1 MARLC
6 LMLLCV
12 LLQFVFGQSA
22 KVLLVFPVPSSSHH
36 ILGTS
41 LAKGLANAGHDVTL
55 VSPYVDKNI
64 KIQNKNGKY
73 SQIVIKEIDEQHKLN
88 NFDMFGLESKSF
100 MSMLT
105 VMTKMFGNISNSILK
120 NPELKKLH
128 KEGQTFDVVVI
139 EEFLTDSLKVLHYNF
154 KASLIAFSSVGPNS
168 MVNDLVGNPSPLSYI
183 PEMSSGLPK
192 KMNFIHRV
200 KNVLGFIIGKAFK
213 YFYIRKY
220 QSAYLKEHYPDAPSI
235 DELKY
240 NVSLVLMNSH
250 VSTFQPV
257 PTVPCMV
264 SIGGYHV
271 HPPKPLPED
280 LKKYLDDAKDGVVY
294 FSMGSVLKGTN
305 LPKEKIDIIIGAF
318 KQLKQKVLWKW
329 EDDKLPGKPDN
340 VKIEKWLPQQDILAH
355 PNVKLFISHGGL
367 LSTTEV
373 IYHGKPVLPIPVFGD
388 QFLNAQHMEEYGFAL
403 VHKFSELTNTEEFL
417 AKIKELLYNP
427 KYYQNAQ
434 YRSKILH
441 DQPIKPMDVAA
452 FWVDHVARHKG
463 APHLRVGAL
472 DLPWYQL
479 HLIDVIAFLIIA
491 PIVVLIVLSCIIRK
505 ICSCLCKKDNSN
517 KTKVKKN

>member
-1 MARLC
+1 MIRVRSILLC
-6 LMLLCV
+6 L
-12 LLQFVFGQSA
+12 LLQIALGQSA

-55 VSPYVDKNI
+55 VSPYVDKNKQI
-64 KIQNKNGKY
+64 ENKNGKY
-73 SQIVIKEIDEQHKLN
+73 NQIVVKEIDKQYKHDN
-88 NFDMFGLESKSF
+88 VDMFGLESSF

-105 VMTKMFGNISNSILK
+105 LMTKMLENISNNILK
-120 NPELKKLH
+120 NSELKKLH
-128 KEGQTFDVVVI
+128 EEGQTFDVVVI
-139 EEFLTDSLKVLHYNF
+139 EEFLCDSLKVLHYNF
-154 KASLIAFSSVGPNS
+154 KASLIAFSSIGPNS

-183 PEMSSGLPK
+183 PEMSSGLPT

-200 KNVLGFIIGKAFK
+200 KNVLRFLMGKAFN
-213 YFYIRKY
+213 YFYISKY
-220 QSAYLKEHYPDAPSI
+220 QTAYLKEHYPDSPSI

-240 NVSLVLMNSH
+240 NVSLILMNSQ
-250 VSTFQPV
+250 VSTFQPA
-257 PTVPCMV
+257 PTVPSMI

-271 HPPKPLPED
+271 QPPKPLPKD
-280 LKKYLDDAKDGVVY
+280 LKKYLDEAKDGVIY
-294 FSMGSVLKGTN
+294 FSMGSVLKGSN
-305 LPKEKIDIIIGAF
+305 LPKEKINIIIGAF

-329 EDDKLPGKPDN
+329 EDDKLAGKPDN

-373 IYHGKPVLPIPVFGD
+373 IYHGKPVLAIPIFGD
-388 QFLNAQHMEEYGFAL
+388 QFLNAQQMEDHGFAL
-403 VHKFSELTNTEEFL
+403 VHKLSELTDTEEFL
-417 AKIKELLYNP
+417 AKIKELLYIP

-434 YRSKILH
+434 YRSKIMH
-441 DQPIKPMDVAA
+441 DQPMKPMDVAA

-479 HLIDVIAFLIIA
+479 HLIDVIAFLIIV
-491 PIVVLIVLSCIIRK
+491 PIVVLLVLSLILCK
-505 ICSCLCKKDNSN
+505 LYSCLCKTNESDKS
-517 KTKVKKN
+517 KVKKN